1 MRCHLVY
8 SVPSQRSIIAKLLR
22 RIKQFLQ
29 GKGFPLSLIGS
40 RNKVQ
45 TQSWPTSTPYSI
57 TKNLYTHLSQKME
70 TLLYHLTEP
79 IQIHFKSNDIFIGTP
94 FFPYKPG
101 GNGVTELSISQT
113 RRPKI
118 FALIAPLHCN
128 IIIETSHINKPYL
141 DSIND
146 LIPKADLLFA
156 IMGRYWWD
164 QWEESPYAHWLPKMV
179 RLDLAVDTQDFPRV
193 KTKFNPPGKRRFL
206 FIGRNDPMKGIDF
219 LTKLISESGNFS
231 GGWIGGGPDIP
242 GIPKVSPPRD
252 LIPEFMQRI
261 AERFDFFIT
270 TGVADPNPTTI
281 LESMS
286 WGFPVICTPQS
297 GYYETTYLRNVYHDN
312 IPRSLEVLEELQYA
326 KEEDLMAMANES
338 RTVVETEYTWDK
350 FNSTIISS
358 LGLQEK
364 YR

>member
-8 SVPSQRSIIAKLLR
+8 SLATTNISMMHKILRKIKLSMQCLHLPISAIGNRQNVSISLFPRSHPA
-22 RIKQFLQ
+22 
-29 GKGFPLSLIGS
+29 SLIKHLYLCFS
-40 RNKVQ
+40 SKMQ
-45 TQSWPTSTPYSI
+45 TFV
-57 TKNLYTHLSQKME
+57 
-70 TLLYHLTEP
+70 YHLHEKIKIKFQP
-79 IQIHFKSNDIFIGTP
+79 DDIFIGTP

-113 RRPKI
+113 RRPKL

-128 IIIETSHINKPYL
+128 TIIETSHINKPYL

-146 LIPKADLLFA
+146 IIPNANILFA
-156 IMGRYWWD
+156 IMGQYWWD

-193 KTKFNPPGKRRFL
+193 KTKFNPAGKRRFL
-206 FIGRNDPMKGIDF
+206 FIGRNDPMKGIDL
-219 LTKLISESGNFS
+219 LTKLISKDGKFS
-231 GGWIGGGPDIP
+231 GGWIGGGPDIQ
-242 GIPKVSPPRD
+242 GIPRVSPPRD
-252 LIPEFMQRI
+252 LSPEFMQQI
-261 AERFDFFIT
+261 GERFDFFIT

-297 GYYETTYLRNVYHDN
+297 GYYETTYRRNVYHDN

-326 KEEDLMAMANES
+326 KEEDLMAMANEA
-338 RTVVETEYTWDK
+338 RTVVETQYTWDK

-358 LGLQEK
+358 LGL
-364 YR
+364 